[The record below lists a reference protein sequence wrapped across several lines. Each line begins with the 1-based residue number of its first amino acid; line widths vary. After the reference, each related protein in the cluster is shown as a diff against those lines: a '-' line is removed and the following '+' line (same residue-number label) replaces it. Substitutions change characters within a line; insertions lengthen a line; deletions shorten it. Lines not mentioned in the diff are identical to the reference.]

1 LLLLLLV
8 LIPEEDIV
16 KTANLALLFMLSA
29 LLALLSVGNTF
40 AYRQGQTDKF
50 KIVPCGVEAYVTD
63 RDPGGLNVRSGPGKT
78 YKAIGNLPSQGVEGI
93 VVHITGASGEWV
105 RIDKAVEEGA
115 DQARVFFEGEGW
127 VYAPMLGVS
136 GMAITEG
143 GTNLYQGPTTNSRF
157 IIRIPGGDDSVIVRG
172 CQGQWMYVEYKK
184 KKGWAAPDTLCAN
197 PLTTCV

>member
-1 LLLLLLV
+1 LV
-8 LIPEEDIV
+8 LIPEVDIV
-16 KTANLALLFMLSA
+16 KTANLAWLFILCA

-40 AYRQGQTDKF
+40 AYRRGQTGRLT
-50 KIVPCGVEAYVTD
+50 IVPCGVRAYVID
-63 RDPGGLNVRSGPGKT
+63 RDQKGLNVRSGPGKT

-93 VVHITGASGEWV
+93 GVHITGASGEWV
-105 RIDKAVEEGA
+105 RIDRAVEEGGE
-115 DQARVFFEGEGW
+115 QERVFFTGEGW

-143 GTNLYQGPTTNSRF
+143 GTNLYQSPTTNSRF

-184 KKGWAAPDTLCAN
+184 KRGWAAPDTLCAN
-197 PLTTCV
+197 SLTTCV